1 MKIFIIIAIIL
12 LVIYFFLKKIKN
24 KNKIKKYAENK
35 FIPEIRNKLK
45 FVISKLE
52 INYLPKVDKLLES
65 DPNPNKKEVFLELNL
80 NGTLDK
86 LIKQEIMSV
95 YDNIIEI
102 GKSIYALAVV
112 TSNINESERKK
123 NVSRNISITTDL
135 QFDIMNELKNQE
147 LFQYNDNQVDDIIK
161 QLTKKTKSK
170 LLQ

>member
-1 MKIFIIIAIIL
+1 MKTFIIITIII
-12 LVIYFFLKKIKN
+12 LVIYLFFKIKN
-24 KNKIKKYAENK
+24 KIKIKRYAENK

-45 FVISKLE
+45 FVISQLE
-52 INYLPKVDKLLES
+52 INYVPKVDKLLES

-86 LIKQEIMSV
+86 LMKQEIMSV

-102 GKSIYALAVV
+102 GKSIYALAVI

-123 NVSRNISITTDL
+123 NASRNISITTDL
-135 QFDIMNELKNQE
+135 QFDIMNELKNQK
-147 LFQYNDNQVDDIIK
+147 LFQYDDNQIDDIIK